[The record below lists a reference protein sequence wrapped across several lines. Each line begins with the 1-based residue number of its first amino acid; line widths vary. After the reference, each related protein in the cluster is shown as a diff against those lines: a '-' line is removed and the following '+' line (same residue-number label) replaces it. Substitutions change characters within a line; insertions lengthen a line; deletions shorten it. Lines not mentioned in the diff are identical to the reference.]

1 MEDRCPF
8 PSPPRYVCAEEYI
21 ILIKLSKVTHI
32 VAHQNDSNAPEV
44 KRALQMK
51 IIIITEAFLTD
62 SVANGRL
69 CDSANYNPFA
79 SQQSD
84 QPTKREQ
91 TNQEIK
97 EKETEKK
104 DKGKEKEKETDI
116 EDYDHERER
125 REIKGKEKE
134 EIQSSPSPSQ
144 PAVVMERMPIPA
156 RFAKA
161 KSDPSMLVPIPR
173 TRTTTLSPTLANKS
187 CAEIAKIRKK
197 SQSLS
202 NFNSTDFSTLALASG
217 YFRLTQHLHRCR
229 SGLSCLGVP
238 REG

>member
-1 MEDRCPF
+1 MGDRCPF
-8 PSPPRYVCAEEYI
+8 PSPPRYVCVEELF

-32 VAHQNDSNAPEV
+32 VAHQNDSNSPEV

-69 CDSANYNPFA
+69 CDPATYNPFA

-84 QPTKREQ
+84 QPTKGEQ

-104 DKGKEKEKETDI
+104 DKGKEKEKETAK
-116 EDYDHERER
+116 EDHERER

-134 EIQSSPSPSQ
+134 IQPSPSPSQ
-144 PAVVMERMPIPA
+144 PAVVMERMPILA

-173 TRTTTLSPTLANKS
+173 TCTITLSSA
-187 CAEIAKIRKK
+187 
-197 SQSLS
+197 
-202 NFNSTDFSTLALASG
+202 FS
-217 YFRLTQHLHRCR
+217 
-229 SGLSCLGVP
+229 
-238 REG
+238 

>member
-32 VAHQNDSNAPEV
+32 VAHQNDSNSSEV

-51 IIIITEAFLTD
+51 IIIITEAFLTE

-69 CDSANYNPFA
+69 CDPANYNPFA
-79 SQQSD
+79 SQHSD
-84 QPTKREQ
+84 QPTKGEQ
-91 TNQEIK
+91 TIQEIK

-134 EIQSSPSPSQ
+134 IQPLPSPSQ

-173 TRTTTLSPTLANKS
+173 TRTITLSPA
-187 CAEIAKIRKK
+187 
-197 SQSLS
+197 
-202 NFNSTDFSTLALASG
+202 FS
-217 YFRLTQHLHRCR
+217 
-229 SGLSCLGVP
+229 
-238 REG
+238 